1 MDAETM
7 EAIEKWAAD
16 EFRST
21 NGQLQWI
28 IAEALRKSGRMKKK
42 KTIIK
47 RKKKN
52 DTVVLIVYTV
62 RVYKKG
68 VNIDK
73 TNYFSYFHRVF

>member
-1 MDAETM
+1 MDYSGSFAQEWQN
-7 EAIEKWAAD
+7 EEKED
-16 EFRST
+16 NNQKE
-21 NGQLQWI
+21 
-28 IAEALRKSGRMKKK
+28 E
-42 KTIIK
+42 
-47 RKKKN
+47 KN

>member
-28 IAEALRKSGRMKKK
+28 IAEALRKRGRM
-42 KTIIK
+42 
-47 RKKKN
+47 KKKN

-68 VNIDK
+68 RQ
-73 TNYFSYFHRVF
+73 YR